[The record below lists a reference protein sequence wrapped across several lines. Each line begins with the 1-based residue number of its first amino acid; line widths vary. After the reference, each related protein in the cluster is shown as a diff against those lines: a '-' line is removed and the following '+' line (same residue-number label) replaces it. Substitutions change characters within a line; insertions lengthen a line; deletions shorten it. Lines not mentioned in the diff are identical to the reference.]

1 MSEDKKEKVE
11 ENRNL
16 KEFANENEL
25 LKSTL
30 LEIDST
36 DLGKIDINGT
46 FYTKVSK
53 RIEIFRKNFG
63 FNAKIETEVA
73 HLDEVLVLMK
83 ATISIFKNDTWFQ
96 VATGHAEERRDSS
109 EINKTSAVE
118 NAETSAIGRALAC
131 LGISGEEY
139 ASADELVRALA
150 QKTGAATEVKDS
162 SNKNIN
168 YATPPQIQYIE
179 KLIKKTSA
187 DRAKF
192 LEFYQVKDITEL
204 TAETANKAISKLK
217 RKESLN
223 EELKKD
229 NEKAQQETND
239 ALSVLEENNKVK
251 FKSID
256 TDEGTESVVEHSLE
270 KTKSNAN
277 EKAEEKEKEDTTE
290 VKEEA
295 PVEDKK
301 EDSSTEEKTV
311 EETSEEKEDP
321 KDSEE
326 EKKEDKKKAS
336 KSSTKKE
343 KSTKKDE
350 DKEKKAKGK
359 KTTKPKSSAKK
370 GKQPE
375 EREKPG
381 NDLDEDDE
389 ILM

>member
-16 KEFANENEL
+16 KEFANENEI

-53 RIEIFRKNFG
+53 RVEIFRKNFG

-150 QKTGAATEVKDS
+150 QKTGTTTEAKES
-162 SNKNIN
+162 SNKNIS

-229 NEKAQQETND
+229 NEKDQQETND

-270 KTKSNAN
+270 KTKSNLN
-277 EKAEEKEKEDTTE
+277 EKTKEDENEDPIE
-290 VKEEA
+290 VKEEE
-295 PVEDKK
+295 PFEDKK
-301 EDSSTEEKTV
+301 EDLLTEK
-311 EETSEEKEDP
+311 ETSEITDNTKELEEKEEE
-321 KDSEE
+321 KEE
-326 EKKEDKKKAS
+326 EKKPS
-336 KSSTKKE
+336 NSSTKKE
-343 KSTKKDE
+343 EDE
-350 DKEKKAKGK
+350 DENKEKKDKSK
-359 KTTKPKSSAKK
+359 KTAKSKSSTKK